1 MSPNSA
7 QGQSTSELT
16 ADEQLD
22 ILLREHE
29 RKQKERN
36 AQHVHQ
42 TDQVF
47 RALQL
52 PQQEHLAP
60 ITSTSA
66 SSLPPSSAAIAPP
79 NEGSTSALRETGSLI
94 LETAERMERQVEG
107 SRTLRETVSQ
117 DHLSGDSGS
126 GFGASRSGK
135 PVASGACEWRREQH
149 EEMWRQANT
158 QRGSVLT

>member
-1 MSPNSA
+1 MAESRFGSTVNNNRSQVMSPNSA

-79 NEGSTSALRETGSLI
+79 IEGSTSALRETGSLI
-94 LETAERMERQVEG
+94 LETAENG
-107 SRTLRETVSQ
+107 KT
-117 DHLSGDSGS
+117 SGGESNATGN
-126 GFGASRSGK
+126 R
-135 PVASGACEWRREQH
+135 
-149 EEMWRQANT
+149 
-158 QRGSVLT
+158 